1 MDYYPWSDDV
11 LVSSSIISIC
21 MLTHGRLGLGT
32 RLPWIIGAEE
42 LEHKR
47 QLAEKPRYATLLQF
61 LFGGNNEDVESPRVR
76 ARVNCEVICTC
87 LSTIVVAGLNNNLYR
102 VCSGYLN
109 AVIT

>member
-11 LVSSSIISIC
+11 LVSSSIISTC
-21 MLTHGRLGLGT
+21 VLTHGRLGLGT

-47 QLAEKPRYATLLQF
+47 QLAEKPRYATLLQS

-76 ARVNCEVICTC
+76 ARVNCEVMYMPID
-87 LSTIVVAGLNNNLYR
+87 YR
-102 VCSGYLN
+102 RGGP
-109 AVIT
+109 